1 VAYVRRTDKLIDG
14 IKQKIARMRQKAEEM
29 HASER
34 IEPGTPI
41 HDEVRKAI
49 EAAAWELKPELR
61 DAMPQEWCYTSDHC
75 RVVFFDQHNDRIM
88 ASSISMRNDDRLVFP
103 CKPSSYYDDVSVY
116 FRHQSTALRQWL
128 AEEDKRK
135 RQRDELRQQ
144 YHDVE
149 RQIVAFMSTKTSLN
163 AALSEMP
170 ELELYVPQE
179 FMDKYHEVKEARVN
193 KTAPVET
200 EVFVDRDQLA
210 ALGVAHRITATAAE

>member
-1 VAYVRRTDKLIDG
+1 MAYVRRTEKLIDG
-14 IKQKIARMRQKAEEM
+14 IKQKIARMRHKAEEM

-61 DAMPQEWCYTSDHC
+61 AVMPQEWCYTSGQC
-75 RVVFFDQHNDRIM
+75 RAVFFDQHNDRIM
-88 ASSISMRNDDRLVFP
+88 ASSISMRNDDQLVFP
-103 CKPSSYYDDVSVY
+103 CKPNSYYYDEVSVY
-116 FRHQSTALRQWL
+116 FRHQSPALRQWL

-163 AALSEMP
+163 AALAEMP

-179 FMDKYHEVKEARVN
+179 FMDKFHEPA
-193 KTAPVET
+193 APRSAPKAVEV
-200 EVFVDRDQLA
+200 EVEVDRDALA
-210 ALGVAHRITATAAE
+210 AIGIAHRIATAAE

>member
-1 VAYVRRTDKLIDG
+1 MAYVRRTDKLIDG
-14 IKQKIARMRQKAEEM
+14 IKQKIAAMRNKAEEM

-61 DAMPQEWCYTSDHC
+61 DAMPPEWCYTSAHC

-88 ASSISMRNDDRLVFP
+88 ASSISMRNDDQLIFP
-103 CKPSSYYDDVSVY
+103 SKPSGYFDEVSVY
-116 FRHQSTALRQWL
+116 FRHQSPALRQWL
-128 AEEDKRK
+128 DEEDKRK
-135 RQRDELRQQ
+135 RKRDELRQQ
-144 YHDVE
+144 YRDVE

-163 AALSEMP
+163 AALKEMP

-179 FMDKYHEVKEARVN
+179 FMDKYHEPTEPRAN
-193 KTAPVET
+193 TSPEPDEPVE
-200 EVFVDRDQLA
+200 VDRDALA
-210 ALGVAHRITATAAE
+210 AIGIAHRIATAAE